1 MSVQQNNNL
10 ERIRQKFQSIFDS
23 EELVKYLLRNYP
35 CEGYQYSEEK
45 MKEFKQKEKIFLKKL
60 NNAYKKATKFVI
72 DFNEDEKNI
81 NDNFNE
87 IKQII
92 LEFINNMI
100 NSQQNQI

>member
-1 MSVQQNNNL
+1 
-10 ERIRQKFQSIFDS
+10 
-23 EELVKYLLRNYP
+23 
-35 CEGYQYSEEK
+35 

-100 NSQQNQI
+100 NRQQNQI